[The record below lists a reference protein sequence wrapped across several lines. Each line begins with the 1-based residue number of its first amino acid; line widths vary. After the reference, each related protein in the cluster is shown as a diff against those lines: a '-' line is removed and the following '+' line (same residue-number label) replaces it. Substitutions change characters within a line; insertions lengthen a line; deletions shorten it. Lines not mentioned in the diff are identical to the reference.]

1 MSSSVVDSPL
11 GSILIEETNNHISQV
26 RFLDDDETPELF
38 DEDHILQK
46 ESKQQLK
53 AYFSS
58 KLQKFDLPLLFNGTE
73 FQNKVWKELMEI
85 PFGKTVSYGEL
96 SKNLGDPNYVRAVGN
111 ANGKNPISIVVPCH
125 RVIGS
130 TGNLV
135 GYAGGLGRKK
145 WLLDFEGNQ
154 ISGQGQLF

>member
-1 MSSSVVDSPL
+1 MSSSIVDSPL
-11 GSILIEETNNHISQV
+11 GSIFIEESDDHIQQI
-26 RFLDDDETPELF
+26 RFLEEGESPETSE
-38 DEDHILQK
+38 EDHILQK
-46 ESKQQLK
+46 ECKQQLK
-53 AYFSS
+53 AYFDS
-58 KLQKFDLPLLFNGTE
+58 KLQKFDLPLHFKGTE
-73 FQNKVWKELMEI
+73 FQNKVWKKLIEI
-85 PFGKTVSYGEL
+85 PFGKTLSYGEL

-111 ANGKNPISIVVPCH
+111 ANGKNPIALVVPCH